1 MLNEESRE
9 LPSVSVII
17 PVYNVEAYL
26 RQCLDSVVNQTLR
39 DIEIICVDDGSTDSS
54 PAILAEYAAKDPRM
68 KVLTREHTNAGAARN
83 AGMAVATGEYLGF
96 VDSDDWCELTLFE
109 KAYGKAK
116 AEDVDVVFWRHCDR
130 DETAGTIVRNV
141 PFSLPAGVRS
151 PFSGQTL
158 GDKVFS
164 SFGFAPWNRIVRRG
178 MIVENGLKFQAVERS
193 NDVAFGCMAIA
204 VASRISTLDEVL
216 YNYRVRSEGNLQSGN
231 GRTPLSIVEAWKF
244 LVSELSRLGL
254 LEKNRAGV
262 ALASMYSFS
271 RTLGVLTGS
280 EGEYKALFDALRRLF
295 SEDVFFATVNER
307 EIGNDIMAGTLKAIR
322 QSETFSLF
330 ALRQA
335 SDMGRWMAK
344 FYRDREV
351 ARKELGEMR
360 TVASGTA
367 EELDKTMAG
376 LAEARKD
383 LDVMRDE
390 LSGLLRERSKEMSAR
405 RLPGVSLVVV
415 SDGDSAGRELFENHI
430 EQSSIR
436 DREIVYVDDMSA
448 AALDNVSKDYVA
460 IIRDTDRYINDYALE
475 LLVNM
480 ARCERAEVIGGYKSD
495 SAIRAADFVFDAAW
509 LRANKDLL
517 PILRADAQ
525 AFVAAAVARAGRHI
539 VKDRVYT
546 ECERPVSS
554 PLVTIVVPAYNAEP
568 YIDRCVGSLVSQTYR
583 NLEIIIVDDG
593 STDATASMCDAWTER
608 DVRIRVVHKAN
619 GGQGSA
625 RNLGM
630 RMATGKYIGFVDADD
645 YVDAEMFGSLAEI
658 LECHPKC
665 DVAKCGVSVEYT
677 YEVSSAELKSTQA
690 YFQNPG
696 EGEMRPGYDIVQGT
710 DVGPVDKLYRV
721 CFLRGNGIEFPEG
734 VKNEDEAFFFAVFCR
749 VRNCYYV
756 QQQYYHYLRN
766 ENGTMASQQ
775 KSADAGR
782 PPDALKV
789 FEFVA
794 ELLER
799 ENRRDLLGALYRHMV
814 GCVQRF
820 AGKSVEVSIKKA
832 AARIL
837 WRTNAFFY
845 VDLICG
851 SDRQWVMR
859 QVHELMNGCLPSDCP
874 AANVPREWFP
884 RASLAEARLD
894 KLPLVSFVVPV
905 YNVEKYIAVALETL
919 RRQTLPCFEIVC
931 IDDGS
936 IDGSGKILD
945 LYARIDPRVKV
956 WHVENGGV
964 SRARNLGLEKTRG
977 RYVMFFDG
985 DDRLHPRMAART
997 VLSAARDKLD
1007 AVMFDYRCFA
1017 YDSLK
1022 PVDHY
1027 WRLANH
1033 IRRFPQNRAFAP
1045 TELDQL
1051 PIYGSSCTYLW
1062 RREFLEGINAKFPG
1076 MKLGEDLVWV
1086 LSVLS
1091 KVRRMRVLNVPFY
1104 EYRRGNPS
1112 SAVSRLQAGESEAP
1126 VLALKGLADVLSA
1139 AQGQRLRMAF
1149 LDRMIGDILFY
1160 GEKMPKARR
1169 WLCNG
1174 GFEAFGGVDCLKRA
1188 FPGQAKRIDAML
1200 SKELSSPPIDI
1211 EYFIR
1216 QTPRSVQKIMR
1227 NAIQLRE
1234 NTVKDIFIV
1243 CGQLNS
1249 TINEPIDSWTFF
1261 RWLQDH
1267 GVPCRYV
1274 VWRKHCM
1281 IERMR
1286 ADNGLKDVILLSG
1299 NGVDDFE
1306 FIEKCRDLLP
1316 RLKAVVMENTALN
1329 PLTWRYFHM
1338 LDECSY
1344 IFLQHGVMFWKMASK
1359 LASAFAVANYVNV
1372 ASDAE
1377 KRFLEEYVPEH
1388 WETGRKPRYLVAGL
1402 PRWDLLKDESGSE
1415 PEKVVFFMPTWRAA
1429 FNSGMDTIAKS
1440 AYFSGIRAL
1449 VSDEN
1454 VARLKK
1460 RGIRLIMAAHHH
1472 LVNHVKNLDFDLP
1485 IELVPSSEIS
1495 YWIRHASLCITDYS
1509 SVSFDFLFL
1518 NKPCIFWTPDR
1529 YDGLLQGDDYA
1540 EVVFA
1545 EHQGKNMFNRVGGV
1559 EEVMAMIERYAD
1571 SDFVL
1576 EPEKRAVADRYFA
1589 CRRNVCERLYGQIC
1603 AIDGK
1608 EVVQ

>member
-1 MLNEESRE
+1 M
-9 LPSVSVII
+9 PKVSVII
-17 PVYNVEAYL
+17 PVYNVAPYL

-39 DIEIICVDDGSTDSS
+39 DIEIICVDDGSTDGSA
-54 PAILAEYAAKDPRM
+54 AILAEYAAKDPRV

-96 VDSDDWCELTLFE
+96 VDSDDWCEPMLFE
-109 KAYGKAK
+109 EAYAKAK
-116 AEDVDVVFWRHCDR
+116 SDDADVVFWGCRDR
-130 DETAGTIVRNV
+130 DGISGKILRDV
-141 PFSLPAGVRS
+141 PFALPAGVRA
-151 PFSGQTL
+151 PFAGSSL

-164 SFGFAPWNRIVRRG
+164 IFGFAPWNRIVRRD
-178 MIVENGLKFQAVERS
+178 MVIENGLKFQAIERS

-307 EIGNDIMAGTLKAIR
+307 GIGNDIMAGTLKAIR
-322 QSETFSLF
+322 SSETFSLF

-344 FYRDREV
+344 FYRDREA

-360 TVASGTA
+360 TETASVA
-367 EELDKTMAG
+367 EELSKARAG
-376 LAEARKD
+376 LTEIGKD
-383 LDVMRDE
+383 LAGVKGE
-390 LSGLLRERSKEMSAR
+390 LAALLRERREGLERK

-415 SDGDSAGRELFENHI
+415 SGGDSGGRDRFEKHI
-430 EQSSIR
+430 ERLSIH
-436 DREIVYVDDMSA
+436 DREIIYVSDMSVS
-448 AALDNVSKDYVA
+448 ALDNVSKDYVA
-460 IIRDTDRYINDYALE
+460 IVRATDRYVNDYALE
-475 LLVNM
+475 LLVNT
-480 ARCERAEVIGGYKSD
+480 ARCENAEVVGGYRSD
-495 SAIRAADFVFDAAW
+495 SVIRTADFVFNATW
-509 LRANKDLL
+509 LQANKDLL
-517 PILRADAQ
+517 PLLRTDDQ
-525 AFVAAAVARAGRHI
+525 AFIAAAVARAGRH
-539 VKDRVYT
+539 VVSDRVYT
-546 ECERPVSS
+546 EYERPVSS
-554 PLVTIVVPAYNAEP
+554 PLVTVVVPAYNAEP
-568 YIDRCVGSLVSQTYR
+568 YIDRCIGSLVSQTYR

-593 STDATASMCDAWTER
+593 STDATASMCDAWAAK
-608 DVRIRVVHKAN
+608 DCRIRVIHKEN
-619 GGQGSA
+619 GGLSSA
-625 RNLGM
+625 RNAGM
-630 RMATGKYIGFVDADD
+630 RIAKGKYVGFVDSDD
-645 YVDAEMFGSLAEI
+645 YVDIEMFGSLAEV
-658 LECHPKC
+658 LECYPKC
-665 DVAKCGVSVEYT
+665 DVAKCGVAVEYT
-677 YEVSSAELKSTQA
+677 YKVSDAEMKSAKA

-696 EGEMRPGYDIVQGT
+696 RGEIRPGYDIVQGT
-710 DVGPVDKLYRV
+710 DVCAVDKLYRTD
-721 CFLRGNGIEFPEG
+721 FLRTNGILFPIG
-734 VKNEDEAFFFAVFCR
+734 TKNEDEFFFFSVYCR
-749 VRNCYYV
+749 IRNCYYIP
-756 QQQYYHYLRN
+756 QQYYHYLRN
-766 ENGTMASQQ
+766 EEGIMAKQQ
-775 KSADAGR
+775 QASKSGVM
-782 PPDALKV
+782 PDALRAY
-789 FEFVA
+789 EFIA

-799 ENRRDLLGALYRHMV
+799 ENRRDLLGVLYRHMV

-820 AGKSVEVSIKKA
+820 IGTPIEEKLSNEVS
-832 AARIL
+832 RIL
-837 WRTNAFFY
+837 WRTNAFYFA
-845 VDLICG
+845 DLICG
-851 SDRQWVMR
+851 DDRKWVQR
-859 QVHELMNGCLPSDCP
+859 RVYELMNRCQPDGGKEILLPE
-874 AANVPREWFP
+874 EWFP
-884 RASLAEARLD
+884 NVPAQEIRLPER
-894 KLPLVSFVVPV
+894 PLVSFIVPV
-905 YNVEKYIAVALETL
+905 YNVERYIAVALETL

-936 IDGSGKILD
+936 IDDSGRILD

-956 WHVENGGV
+956 WHVENSGV
-964 SRARNLGLEKTRG
+964 SHARNLGLEKARG

-997 VLSAARDKLD
+997 VLMAARDELD

-1022 PVDHY
+1022 TVDHY
-1027 WRLANH
+1027 WQLAHH
-1033 IRRFPQNRAFAP
+1033 INSFPHDRVFAP
-1045 TELDQL
+1045 VELDQL

-1062 RREFLEGINAKFPG
+1062 SREFLEGINAKFPG

-1104 EYRRGNPS
+1104 EYRRGNPT
-1112 SAVSRLQAGESEAP
+1112 SAVSRLQSNTDDAP
-1126 VLALKGLADVLSA
+1126 VLALKGLADVLSKENDVKHKET
-1139 AQGQRLRMAF
+1139 L
-1149 LDRMIGDILFY
+1149 LKRMISDILFY
-1160 GEKMPKARR
+1160 GEKMPKACK
-1169 WLCNG
+1169 WLCEE
-1174 GFEAFGGVDCLKRA
+1174 GFDAFGGVEYLKRICT
-1188 FPGQAKRIDAML
+1188 GQAVRIAKL
-1200 SKELSSPPIDI
+1200 SEKKVAESVVDID
-1211 EYFIR
+1211 YFIR
-1216 QTPRSVQKIMR
+1216 QVPQKVQEIMR

-1234 NTVKDIFIV
+1234 NTVKDTFIV

-1249 TINEPIDSWTFF
+1249 TTNEPIDSWTFF

-1306 FIEKCRDLLP
+1306 FIEKCQGLLP

-1540 EVVFA
+1540 EVIFA
-1545 EHQGKNMFNRVGGV
+1545 EHQGGNMFNRVASS
-1559 EEVMAMIERYAD
+1559 EEVMVMVEKYAD
-1571 SDFVL
+1571 SGFVL

>member
-1 MLNEESRE
+1 M
-9 LPSVSVII
+9 PIVSVII
-17 PVYNVEAYL
+17 PVYNVEKYL

-54 PAILAEYAAKDPRM
+54 PAILAEYAAKDPRV
-68 KVLTREHTNAGAARN
+68 KVLTREHTNAGASRN

-96 VDSDDWCELTLFE
+96 VDSDDWCEPMLFE
-109 KAYGKAK
+109 EAYAKAK
-116 AEDVDVVFWRHCDR
+116 SDDADVVFWGCRDR
-130 DETAGTIVRNV
+130 DGISGKILRDV
-141 PFSLPAGVRS
+141 PFALPAGVRA
-151 PFSGQTL
+151 PFAGSSL

-164 SFGFAPWNRIVRRG
+164 IFGFAPWNRIVRRD
-178 MIVENGLKFQAVERS
+178 MVIENGLKFQAIERS

-204 VASRISTLDEVL
+204 VASRISTVGEVR

-322 QSETFSLF
+322 SSETFSLF

-344 FYRDREV
+344 FYRDREA

-360 TVASGTA
+360 TETASVA
-367 EELDKTMAG
+367 EELSKARAG
-376 LAEARKD
+376 LTEIGKD
-383 LDVMRDE
+383 LAGVKGE
-390 LSGLLRERSKEMSAR
+390 LAALLRERREGLVCK

-415 SDGDSAGRELFENHI
+415 SGGDSGGRDRFEKHI
-430 EQSSIR
+430 ERLSIH
-436 DREIVYVDDMSA
+436 DREIIYVSDMSVS
-448 AALDNVSKDYVA
+448 ALDNVSKDYVA
-460 IIRDTDRYINDYALE
+460 IIRDNDRYINDYALE
-475 LLVNM
+475 LLVNT
-480 ARCERAEVIGGYKSD
+480 ARCENAEVVGGYRSD
-495 SAIRAADFVFDAAW
+495 SVIRTADFVFDARW

-517 PILRADAQ
+517 PVLRTDDQ
-525 AFVAAAVARAGRHI
+525 AFIAAAVARAERH
-539 VKDRVYT
+539 VVGDRVYT
-546 ECERPVSS
+546 EYERPISS
-554 PLVTIVVPAYNAEP
+554 PLVTIVVPAYNAES
-568 YIDRCVGSLVSQTYR
+568 YIDRCIGSLVSQTYR

-593 STDATASMCDAWTER
+593 STDATASMCDAWAEK
-608 DVRIRVVHKAN
+608 DCRIRVVRKEN

-625 RNLGM
+625 RNIGM

-645 YVDAEMFGSLAEI
+645 YVDAEMFGRLAGI

-665 DVAKCGVSVEYT
+665 DVAKCGVAVEYT
-677 YEVSSAELKSTQA
+677 YKVSSAELKSTQA

-696 EGEMRPGYDIVQGT
+696 KGEIRPGYDIVQGT
-710 DVGPVDKLYRV
+710 DVGPVDKLYRAD
-721 CFLRGNGIEFPEG
+721 FLRANGIMFPEG
-734 VKNEDEAFFFAVFCR
+734 VKNEDEAFFFAVYCR
-749 VRNCYYV
+749 IRNCYYV
-756 QQQYYHYLRN
+756 PQQYYHYLRN
-766 ENGTMASQQ
+766 SEGTMAKQAAA
-775 KSADAGR
+775 ADDGKL
-782 PPDALKV
+782 PDAV
-789 FEFVA
+789 RIYRFIA

-799 ENRRDLLGALYRHMV
+799 ENRRDLLGVLYRHMV
-814 GCVQRF
+814 GSVQRF
-820 AGKSVEVSIKKA
+820 IGTPIEEKMGCAVSSV
-832 AARIL
+832 L
-837 WRTNAFFY
+837 WNTNAFY
-845 VDLICG
+845 YADLICG
-851 SDRQWVMR
+851 SDRQWVQKR
-859 QVHELMNGCLPSDCP
+859 VYELMNHWLPDGNKP
-874 AANVPREWFP
+874 TFVPDEWFP
-884 RASLAEARLD
+884 RFSAPEICLPD
-894 KLPLVSFVVPV
+894 QPLVSFIVPV
-905 YNVEKYIAVALETL
+905 YNVEKYIAGALESL
-919 RRQTLPCFEIVC
+919 RRQTLPDFEVVC

-936 IDGSGKILD
+936 IDDSGKILD
-945 LYARIDPRVKV
+945 WYAKVDPRIKV
-956 WHVENGGV
+956 WHIENGGV
-964 SRARNLGLEKTRG
+964 SRARNLGLEKARG
-977 RYVMFFDG
+977 KYVMFFDG

-997 VLSAARDKLD
+997 VLMAARDELD

-1022 PVDHY
+1022 TVDHY
-1027 WRLANH
+1027 WQLAHH
-1033 IRRFPQNRAFAP
+1033 INSFPHDRVFAP
-1045 TELDQL
+1045 VELDQL

-1062 RREFLEGINAKFPG
+1062 SREFLEGINAKFPG

-1104 EYRRGNPS
+1104 EYRRGNPT
-1112 SAVSRLQAGESEAP
+1112 SAVSRLQSNTDDAP
-1126 VLALKGLADVLSA
+1126 VLALKGLADVLSKENDVKHKET
-1139 AQGQRLRMAF
+1139 L
-1149 LDRMIGDILFY
+1149 LKRMISDILFY
-1160 GEKMPKARR
+1160 GEKMPKACK
-1169 WLCNG
+1169 WLCEE
-1174 GFEAFGGVDCLKRA
+1174 GFDAFGGVEYLKRICT
-1188 FPGQAKRIDAML
+1188 GQAVRIAKL
-1200 SKELSSPPIDI
+1200 SEKKVAESVVDID
-1211 EYFIR
+1211 YFIR
-1216 QTPRSVQKIMR
+1216 QVPQKVQEIMR

-1234 NTVKDIFIV
+1234 NTVKDTFIV

-1249 TINEPIDSWTFF
+1249 TTNEPIDSWTFF

-1306 FIEKCRDLLP
+1306 FIEKCQGLLP

-1472 LVNHVKNLDFDLP
+1472 IVNHVKNLDFDLP

-1540 EVVFA
+1540 EVIFA
-1545 EHQGKNMFNRVGGV
+1545 EHQGGNMFNRVASS
-1559 EEVMAMIERYAD
+1559 EEVMVMVEKYAD
-1571 SDFVL
+1571 SGFVL

>member
-1 MLNEESRE
+1 M
-9 LPSVSVII
+9 PKVSVII
-17 PVYNVEAYL
+17 PVYNVEEYL

-39 DIEIICVDDGSTDSS
+39 DIEIICVDDGSTDGSA
-54 PAILAEYAAKDPRM
+54 AILREYADKDSRV
-68 KVLTREHTNAGAARN
+68 KVLLHEHTNAGEARN

-109 KAYGKAK
+109 KAYAKAK
-116 AEDVDVVFWRHCDR
+116 AENSDMVFWGYCDR
-130 DETAGTIVRNV
+130 DETTGKIVRNRPV
-141 PFSLPAGVRS
+141 TLPVGVRS
-151 PFSGQTL
+151 PFAGSSL

-164 SFGFAPWNRIVRRG
+164 TFGFAPWNRIVRRG

-254 LEKNRAGV
+254 LEKNRQGV

-307 EIGNDIMAGTLKAIR
+307 GIGNDIMAGTLKAIR
-322 QSETFSLF
+322 SSETFSLF

-344 FYRDREV
+344 FYRDREA

-360 TVASGTA
+360 TETASVA
-367 EELDKTMAG
+367 EELSKARAG
-376 LAEARKD
+376 LTEIGKD
-383 LDVMRDE
+383 LAGVKGG
-390 LSGLLRERSKEMSAR
+390 LAALLRERREGLERK

-415 SDGDSAGRELFENHI
+415 SGGDSGGRDRFEKHI
-430 EQSSIR
+430 ERLSIH
-436 DREIVYVDDMSA
+436 DREIIYVSDMSVS
-448 AALDNVSKDYVA
+448 ALDNVSKDYVA
-460 IIRDTDRYINDYALE
+460 IIRDNDRYINDYALE
-475 LLVNM
+475 LLVNT
-480 ARCERAEVIGGYKSD
+480 ARCENAEVVGGYRSD
-495 SAIRAADFVFDAAW
+495 SVIRTADFVFDARW

-517 PILRADAQ
+517 PVLRTDDQ
-525 AFVAAAVARAGRHI
+525 AFIAAAVARAGRH
-539 VKDRVYT
+539 VVGDRVYT
-546 ECERPVSS
+546 EYERPISS
-554 PLVTIVVPAYNAEP
+554 PLVTIVVPAYNAES
-568 YIDRCVGSLVSQTYR
+568 YIDRCIGSLVSQTYR

-593 STDATASMCDAWTER
+593 STDATASMCDAWAAK
-608 DVRIRVVHKAN
+608 DCRIRVIHKEN
-619 GGQGSA
+619 GGLSSA
-625 RNLGM
+625 RNAGM
-630 RMATGKYIGFVDADD
+630 RIAKGKYIGFVDSDD

-658 LECHPKC
+658 LECYPRC
-665 DVAKCGVSVEYT
+665 DVAKCGVAVEYT
-677 YEVSSAELKSTQA
+677 YKVSDAEMKSTKA

-696 EGEMRPGYDIVQGT
+696 KGEIRPGYDIVQGT
-710 DVGPVDKLYRV
+710 DVCAVDKLYRID
-721 CFLRGNGIEFPEG
+721 FLRANGILFPIG
-734 VKNEDEAFFFAVFCR
+734 TKNEDEFFFFSVYCR
-749 VRNCYYV
+749 IRNCYYIP
-756 QQQYYHYLRN
+756 QQYYHYQRN
-766 ENGTMASQQ
+766 EEGIMAQQ
-775 KSADAGR
+775 QQASKSGVM
-782 PPDALKV
+782 PDALRAY
-789 FEFVA
+789 EFIA

-799 ENRRDLLGALYRHMV
+799 ENRRDLLGVLYRHMV

-820 AGKSVEVSIKKA
+820 VGTPIEEKLSNEVS
-832 AARIL
+832 RIL
-837 WRTNAFFY
+837 WRTNAFYFA
-845 VDLICG
+845 DLICG
-851 SDRQWVMR
+851 GDRKWVQR
-859 QVHELMNGCLPSDCP
+859 RVYELMNRCQPDGGKEILLPE
-874 AANVPREWFP
+874 EWFP
-884 RASLAEARLD
+884 NVPSQEIRLPER
-894 KLPLVSFVVPV
+894 PLVSFIVPV

-936 IDGSGKILD
+936 IDDSGRILD

-956 WHVENGGV
+956 WHVENSGV
-964 SRARNLGLEKTRG
+964 SHARNLGLEKARG

-1033 IRRFPQNRAFAP
+1033 IGKYPQDRVFAP
-1045 TELDQL
+1045 AELCRL
-1051 PIYGSSCTYLW
+1051 PIYGSCCTYLW
-1062 RREFLEGINAKFPG
+1062 NHAFLDGAGTSFPG
-1076 MKLGEDLVWV
+1076 IKLGEDLVWT
-1086 LSVLS
+1086 LSTLGR
-1091 KVRRMRVLNVPFY
+1091 VRRMRVLNVPFY

-1126 VLALKGLADVLSA
+1126 VLALKGLVDVLSA

-1216 QTPRSVQKIMR
+1216 QTPRSVQKTMR
-1227 NAIQLRE
+1227 TAIQLRE
-1234 NTVKDIFIV
+1234 STVKDTFIV

-1249 TINEPIDSWTFF
+1249 TTNEPIDSWTFF

-1267 GVPCRYV
+1267 GVPSRYV
-1274 VWRKHCM
+1274 VWRKHSM
-1281 IERMR
+1281 IDQMR

-1306 FIEKCRDLLP
+1306 FIEKCQGLLP

-1338 LDECSY
+1338 LEGCSY
-1344 IFLQHGVMFWKMASK
+1344 IFMQHGPTFWKMAPK
-1359 LASAFAVANYVNV
+1359 HISAFAVANYVNV
-1372 ASDAE
+1372 ASESE
-1377 KRFLEEYVPEH
+1377 KEFLEKYVPEH
-1388 WETGRKPRYLVAGL
+1388 WETGRKPRYLIAGL
-1402 PRWDLLKDESGSE
+1402 PRWDLLKDESESE
-1415 PEKVVFFMPTWRAA
+1415 REKVIFYMPTWRAA
-1429 FNSGMDTIAKS
+1429 FNSGMDAIAKS
-1440 AYFSGIRAL
+1440 AYFAGVRAL
-1449 VSDEN
+1449 VSEEN
-1454 VARLKK
+1454 LKRLKK
-1460 RGIRLIMAAHHH
+1460 RGVRMIMAAHHH

-1485 IELVPSSEIS
+1485 IELVPQSEIS
-1495 YWIRHASLCITDYS
+1495 YWIRHASLCVTDYS

-1518 NKPCIFWTPDR
+1518 NKPCVFWTPDR
-1529 YDGLLQGDDYA
+1529 HDGLLQGDDYA
-1540 EVVFA
+1540 EVIFA
-1545 EHQGKNMFNRVGGV
+1545 EHQGNNMFNRVSSA
-1559 EEVMAMIERYAD
+1559 EEVMAMIEMYAD
-1571 SDFVL
+1571 SGFVL
-1576 EPEKRAVADRYFA
+1576 EPDKRAVAERYFA
-1589 CRRNVCERLYGQIC
+1589 YRHNVCEHLYAQIC
-1603 AIDGK
+1603 AIDET
-1608 EVVQ
+1608 EVAR